1 MRKRT
6 KNEFEDAFS
15 HGQSTWDYL
24 NEPFRIRKHSQTKQ
38 LLQKIDFFGKSLEI
52 GCASGVFSD
61 FIIEKSTEYMGIDI
75 SENAIKICR
84 EKFKNSKCV
93 NFEAWDCSG
102 KDEKN
107 IFGDKYNGNVIKYDT
122 IFAMEMIHYLSADE
136 QIKLLDNVSV
146 SLKKDGYFIISLPL
160 MNVYRKKYGFKKEND
175 HFYRD
180 FIRILKKRFQ
190 IIYQM
195 PTHIEIPSTHS
206 DLFGNKFFTL
216 YKLFLNFFTKK
227 NPFENFHMSKEE
239 KVFLYVLEF
248 LVNRFLYSKY
258 IHQMAF
264 LCKRI

>member
-52 GCASGVFSD
+52 GCASGVFS
-61 FIIEKSTEYMGIDI
+61 
-75 SENAIKICR
+75 
-84 EKFKNSKCV
+84 
-93 NFEAWDCSG
+93 
-102 KDEKN
+102 
-107 IFGDKYNGNVIKYDT
+107 
-122 IFAMEMIHYLSADE
+122 MEMIHYLSADE